1 LGAEDYLVK
10 PVNRQELVTTIRS
23 RLNRS
28 QQLMLAQLK
37 QAYRDSLKMLSTAIE
52 LRDHYTH
59 AHVERVM
66 DYASTIARDMGL
78 NDSQMEA
85 LQFGSILHD
94 IGKIYI
100 PESVLQK
107 PGSLDDEEWDVM
119 KMHPVIGADLI
130 KDISYLAPAIP
141 VIRHHHERWDGK
153 GYPDGL
159 VGEAIPLE
167 ARIVAVAD
175 SLDAMTTERVYQ
187 STCTSQEAY
196 DKILS
201 CSGTLYD
208 PGVIDVFQGVWQG
221 IKLRME

>member
-1 LGAEDYLVK
+1 
-10 PVNRQELVTTIRS
+10 
-23 RLNRS
+23 
-28 QQLMLAQLK
+28 
-37 QAYRDSLKMLSTAIE
+37 
-52 LRDHYTH
+52 
-59 AHVERVM
+59 M

-208 PGVIDVFQGVWQG
+208 PGVIDVFQGVWQE